1 MGIAPICA
9 HRMST
14 PRKTLSL
21 SRAAVPTEGPA
32 LSSEAELLVQ
42 AIRRK
47 LCVVAVYNR
56 TSMQIA
62 PYILYTR
69 HDDLFIDGVA
79 MLRDG
84 KVPAE
89 FKLGTFK
96 LAGLN
101 SLSLTAESFTVQ
113 PLYDAAH
120 AKYQDVS
127 VAKVG

>member
-1 MGIAPICA
+1 
-9 HRMST
+9 MST

-21 SRAAVPTEGPA
+21 GRVATPIAGAA
-32 LSSEAELLVQ
+32 LSTEAELIAQ

-47 LCVVAVYNR
+47 LCIVAIYNR

-62 PYILYTR
+62 PHILYTK

-89 FKLGTFK
+89 LKLGTFK

-101 SLSLTAESFTVQ
+101 NVSLTAEPFAVQ
-113 PLYDAAH
+113 SLFNPAD
-120 AKYQDVS
+120 AKYEGVA
-127 VAKVG
+127 VAKVS